1 VAHPSNSKATLGGLP
16 FAGSLYA
23 KGGTLFYAVSAFF
36 SAYPLY
42 SSGFTASIF
51 NKPSPV
57 A

>member
-1 VAHPSNSKATLGGLP
+1 MAHPSNSKATLGGLP